1 MHKVDNKMN
10 IIIIHILV
18 ACFIA
23 FIFLSKNRFE
33 FLIVNIILALIP
45 FDWSLAIKYVK
56 NKLVVGISLVAC
68 LIFYPNT
75 MYMIT
80 DFSHLSSIGTGL
92 MTVSQYFHYSIL
104 AVGIFMGVLFG
115 LSSATLV
122 YERLIGKPGLVPQA
136 IFYAV
141 LSVISSAAIYMGRF
155 ARLNSVDLLTK
166 FQVTVATMRNVI
178 GHDFY
183 IFVLCF
189 AALQLVLMLVF
200 QISKRL

>member
-56 NKLVVGISLVAC
+56 NKLVVGISLVAW

-92 MTVSQYFHYSIL
+92 MTASQYFHYSIL

-166 FQVTVATMRNVI
+166 FQVTVATMRNVV